1 VTEELAPLS
10 LPTSD
15 WEGWLGSRCD
25 SWLDEARRLAA
36 ALTENQDPG
45 SRREAGQTLALWNDL
60 SLALRQASAVASVL
74 SNVHPDV
81 AVRSRGERA
90 ELDASKLETE
100 IGLDRALYD
109 VLADLDTS
117 GLDDAA
123 RRVHELSLRDF
134 RRAGVDRDEPVRARL
149 RELAERETAVGQE
162 FAKNIRDG
170 VRSIRVDPAV
180 LAGLPADFVEAH
192 APGPDGQVEITTD
205 YPDYVPFMTFCRD
218 REARRALVTEFLN
231 RAYPD
236 NEALLHDLLAL
247 RREHAR
253 LLGYDGWPAFDAEVK
268 MIGSGAAIP
277 EFVERITE
285 ASGPAARRDVGV
297 LLRRLQQDHPEVTS
311 VDGADK
317 AFYTEVLRRE
327 RFDVD
332 SQEVRSYFD
341 FTKVRDG
348 LLTVTG
354 RLFDL
359 TYVEVTGAASWH
371 EDVTTYDV
379 VRGGERLGRIHLDL
393 HPRPGKYGH
402 AAQFDLAPGLRGR
415 QLAEGVLVCNFSRTL
430 MEHDHVVT
438 LFHEFGHLVHHV
450 LGGGQDWT
458 RFSGVATEWDFV
470 EAPSQMLE
478 EWAWDAD
485 VLESFASDGSGR
497 PIPRGLVV
505 KMRAAKDFGR
515 GTYARTQ
522 MFYAALSYQLHQ
534 LVPDDIT
541 ATMLELQAAYDVF
554 TPVPDT
560 HFFASFGHLQ
570 GYGSAYYTYMWSLV
584 IAKDLFSAFDP
595 DDLFA
600 TSVAHRYRDRVLAPG
615 GSRDAADLV
624 ADFLGRPYDFTAFQR
639 WLERDDEPVTASGSG
654 DRSHQG

>member
-1 VTEELAPLS
+1 
-10 LPTSD
+10 
-15 WEGWLGSRCD
+15 
-25 SWLDEARRLAA
+25 
-36 ALTENQDPG
+36 
-45 SRREAGQTLALWNDL
+45 
-60 SLALRQASAVASVL
+60 
-74 SNVHPDV
+74 
-81 AVRSRGERA
+81 
-90 ELDASKLETE
+90 
-100 IGLDRALYD
+100 
-109 VLADLDTS
+109 
-117 GLDDAA
+117 
-123 RRVHELSLRDF
+123 
-134 RRAGVDRDEPVRARL
+134 
-149 RELAERETAVGQE
+149 
-162 FAKNIRDG
+162 
-170 VRSIRVDPAV
+170 
-180 LAGLPADFVEAH
+180 
-192 APGPDGQVEITTD
+192 
-205 YPDYVPFMTFCRD
+205 
-218 REARRALVTEFLN
+218 
-231 RAYPD
+231 
-236 NEALLHDLLAL
+236 
-247 RREHAR
+247 
-253 LLGYDGWPAFDAEVK
+253 
-268 MIGSGAAIP
+268 
-277 EFVERITE
+277 
-285 ASGPAARRDVGV
+285 
-297 LLRRLQQDHPEVTS
+297 
-311 VDGADK
+311 
-317 AFYTEVLRRE
+317 
-327 RFDVD
+327 
-332 SQEVRSYFD
+332 
-341 FTKVRDG
+341 
-348 LLTVTG
+348 
-354 RLFDL
+354 
-359 TYVEVTGAASWH
+359 
-371 EDVTTYDV
+371 
-379 VRGGERLGRIHLDL
+379 
-393 HPRPGKYGH
+393 
-402 AAQFDLAPGLRGR
+402 
-415 QLAEGVLVCNFSRTL
+415 

-600 TSVAHRYRDRVLAPG
+600 TSVAHRYRDRVLASG